1 MFFRP
6 VLVIGGSSDVD
17 QESMGAFQEFP
28 QVCKYSILLLCILFR
43 VQWFEK
49 ALFAII
55 TKKKE
60 KKTYSQDRQ
69 LNPFTPKI
77 SLVIGEFGVGSTNN
91 PLMDVFLY
99 SHHLTAWHCV
109 DTVKRNSLLV
119 SHGS

>member
-1 MFFRP
+1 M
-6 VLVIGGSSDVD
+6 IGGSSDVD

-77 SLVIGEFGVGSTNN
+77 SLVILITVCFTI
-91 PLMDVFLY
+91 LMMSVWRIWCWI
-99 SHHLTAWHCV
+99 H
-109 DTVKRNSLLV
+109 
-119 SHGS
+119 